1 DDIIDIVGN
10 EQKMGKPSFV
20 DLEHNAITIP
30 VIVALKQGTAS
41 DSAKL
46 RQILTEGSVNE
57 SDKDI
62 MKDILVRSG
71 SIDYSF
77 SVARKYTEN
86 ALKSLQMTD
95 RSADL
100 DLLVD
105 LATIVIDRISQ
116 LE

>member
-1 DDIIDIVGN
+1 MY
-10 EQKMGKPSFV
+10 EF
-20 DLEHNAITIP
+20 
-30 VIVALKQGTAS
+30 
-41 DSAKL
+41 
-46 RQILTEGSVNE
+46 
-57 SDKDI
+57 
-62 MKDILVRSG
+62 
-71 SIDYSF
+71 IDYSF
-77 SVARKYTEN
+77 SIAKKYTEN